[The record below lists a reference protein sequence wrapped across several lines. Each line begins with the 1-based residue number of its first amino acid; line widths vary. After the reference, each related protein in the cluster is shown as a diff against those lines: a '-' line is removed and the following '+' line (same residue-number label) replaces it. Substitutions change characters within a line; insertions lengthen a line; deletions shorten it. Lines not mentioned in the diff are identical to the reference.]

1 MRFAITY
8 LPANPGFPAPN
19 FPEKKFNSRLVARMR
34 LFNGMFDTEIDRH
47 VVG

>member
-19 FPEKKFNSRLVARMR
+19 FPEKKFNSRLVAPNA
-34 LFNGMFDTEIDRH
+34 FIQWN
-47 VVG
+47 V